1 MRRTVILTL
10 LPVALALPARAEKFE
25 LLTGVDARRYPGAMR
40 MLAPQPGPGI
50 PGPVYDGDRLAGTP
64 DVGPTV
70 AYVGTGTPLYDPNEH
85 GSFSFLFRRGSVPI
99 GPPGVYPLLGIE
111 FLGGPLLDL
120 DGDLSNHSRSLT
132 PVVGRT
138 PVEIP
143 NSRSYIELVPNFAA
157 QTITL
162 VNIDATGCNEGGPG
176 IGPDIATIVVTR
188 AGTQPDG
195 TLGPPT
201 NPSVDTRV
209 GMLTAFTGA
218 GSLLGVYRV
227 AGLGFEFWED
237 TIEANSATAGVLG
250 TMQFL
255 GSLHGWLVIRDPL
268 TGQFPT
274 LAGQGLGSTPWP
286 AVNTSAINQV
296 YNTAH
301 GLFGGTATIRSGMPR
316 DNFTAPGNGGVALT
330 AFGGDLGAYFD
341 AVVVPHLPADATR
354 FVYLDAVGWGI
365 NNSNDPVFGDTVG
378 YDVVLIGAAR
388 CRPPQIGD
396 ANCDGAVNFDDIDPF
411 VAALTGPAA
420 WAAALGGAP
429 CDYLCANDVNA
440 DGAVNFDD
448 IDPFVAV
455 LSGQ

>member
-1 MRRTVILTL
+1 MRRVLTATL
-10 LPVALALPARAEKFE
+10 FLGALAPLARADKFE
-25 LLTGVDARRYPGAMR
+25 LLTGVDARLYPGVAR
-40 MLAPQPGPGI
+40 TLVPTPGPGI

-70 AYVGTGTPLYDPNEH
+70 VFQGTGTPFYDPNEH

-120 DGDLSNHSRSLT
+120 DGDLSNNTRSLI
-132 PVVGRT
+132 PVVGQP

-143 NSRSYIELVPNFAA
+143 NTWSYIELVPDFAGQA
-157 QTITL
+157 IAL
-162 VNIDATGCNEGGPG
+162 ANIDATGCNEGGPG
-176 IGPDIATIVVTR
+176 IGPDVATILVTL
-188 AGTQPDG
+188 AGTEPDG
-195 TLGPPT
+195 TLGAAINAT
-201 NPSVDTRV
+201 VDTRV
-209 GMLTAFTGA
+209 GTLTPFVGTG
-218 GSLLGVYRV
+218 GLTGVYRI

-237 TIEANSATAGVLG
+237 TIETNSATAGVLG

-255 GSLHGWLVIRDPL
+255 GRLNGWLVVRDPL
-268 TGQFPT
+268 TGQFPA
-274 LAGQGLGSTPWP
+274 LGGQGLGSTPWP

-301 GLFGGTATIRSGMPR
+301 GLFGGSATIRNGNSR
-316 DNFTAPGNGGVALT
+316 DDFTAPGNGGVALT
-330 AFGGDLGAYFD
+330 AYGGDLGAYFD

-365 NNSNDPVFGDTVG
+365 NNSSDPIFGDTIG
-378 YDVVLIGAAR
+378 YDVVLIGAVR
-388 CRPPQIGD
+388 CRAPQVGD
-396 ANCDGAVNFDDIDPF
+396 ANCDGVVNFDDIDPF

-420 WAAALGGAP
+420 WSAALGGAP
-429 CDYLCANDVNA
+429 CDYLCANDINA
-440 DGAVNFDD
+440 DGSVNFDD